1 MKTRFLAPDF
11 LVPLF
16 SSSKAAALLMMA
28 ALVSGCAGDRDARV
42 PPPKA
47 ADLSAPDAILSAD
60 QVRDAKAAIHLGVA
74 RCFPRLAES
83 AFQAELQQDHW
94 FVWADLPG
102 ASFSAEVAKS
112 DGAVSDCHDIQV

>member
-1 MKTRFLAPDF
+1 MT
-11 LVPLF
+11 
-16 SSSKAAALLMMA
+16 A
-28 ALVSGCAGDRDARV
+28 ALVSSCAGDRDARV
-42 PPPKA
+42 PPAKA
-47 ADLSAPDAILSAD
+47 ADLAVPNAILSTD

-83 AFQAELQQDHW
+83 SFRAELQQDHW

-112 DGAVSDCHDIQV
+112 DGAVSDCRDIEI